1 MSQSREKARSLFLWL
16 WRTPDGKTTAVVF
29 CAIVVGLYA
38 FVTDWFGPKTVEVV
52 IVTPNGAE
60 GGEARNAP
68 APSAALP
75 GAAVP
80 GAAVPGAAA
89 PGATA
94 PGATEPNTATPDRG
108 QPAGDEP
115 RAVAAPEQPP
125 KPLSKPSPD
134 PDPTEETR
142 LDGKGPVSPK
152 PVTLRTDIKVYHRT
166 TFFACGGTDSIFVY
180 VDPDKGGKPR
190 QRVQLSGPALPDGKK
205 ELESGQS
212 VTTAPGGCTITLNYT
227 GKTSRFYAHFSDR
240 QN

>member
-16 WRTPDGKTTAVVF
+16 WRTPDGKTTAAVF

-75 GAAVP
+75 GAA
-80 GAAVPGAAA
+80 APGAAA
-89 PGATA
+89 P
-94 PGATEPNTATPDRG
+94 NTAAPARG
-108 QPAGDEP
+108 QPGEDEP

-125 KPLSKPSPD
+125 KPLPKPSPD
-134 PDPTEETR
+134 PGPAEETR
-142 LDGKGPVSPK
+142 LDGKGPAAPK

-166 TFFACGGTDSIFVY
+166 AFFACGGTDSIFVY

-212 VTTAPGGCTITLNYT
+212 VTTTPGGCTITLNYT